1 MIYELN
7 GNPWMILTS
16 HTDTSISKQENII
29 ISSCDAERDGDR
41 SAVASDAEGYLIDD
55 EEVD

>member
-1 MIYELN
+1 MDDL
-7 GNPWMILTS
+7 
-16 HTDTSISKQENII
+16 DISYRQKTKNII